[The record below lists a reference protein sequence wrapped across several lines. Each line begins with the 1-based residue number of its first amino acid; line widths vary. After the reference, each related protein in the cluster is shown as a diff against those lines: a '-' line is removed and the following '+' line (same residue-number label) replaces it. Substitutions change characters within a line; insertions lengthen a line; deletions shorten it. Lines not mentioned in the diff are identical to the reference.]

1 MFDKLYTRCYT
12 IVIRRTEMDYI
23 EAELEARIFPSVDVD
38 PMDYMTD
45 EELDEQFDN
54 EPDCDDHWADA
65 NALASAG
72 WGTDEDYGGTDI
84 DW

>member
-1 MFDKLYTRCYT
+1 
-12 IVIRRTEMDYI
+12 MDYT
-23 EAELEARIFPSVDVD
+23 EAELEARIFPSVYLD
-38 PMDYMTD
+38 PMDWEEHLMTD

-54 EPDCDDHWADA
+54 EPDCDDQWADA
-65 NALASAG
+65 YAFASAG

>member
-1 MFDKLYTRCYT
+1 MYSDA
-12 IVIRRTEMDYI
+12 EMEDV
-23 EAELEARIFPSVDVD
+23 LFPH
-38 PMDYMTD
+38 MMTD

-54 EPDCDDHWADA
+54 EPDCDDQWADA

-72 WGTDEDYGGTDI
+72 WGTDEDYGGYDEG

>member
-1 MFDKLYTRCYT
+1 MYSDA
-12 IVIRRTEMDYI
+12 EMEDV
-23 EAELEARIFPSVDVD
+23 LFPH
-38 PMDYMTD
+38 MMTD

-54 EPDCDDHWADA
+54 EPDCDDQWADA

-72 WGTDEDYGGTDI
+72 FGTDEDYGGYDDG

>member
-1 MFDKLYTRCYT
+1 M
-12 IVIRRTEMDYI
+12 
-23 EAELEARIFPSVDVD
+23 
-38 PMDYMTD
+38 MTD

-54 EPDCDDHWADA
+54 EPDCDDQWADA

-72 WGTDEDYGGTDI
+72 WGTDEDYGGYDEG